1 MVGEMMMCAQMGMQA
16 MGAQAAEAQALGAQV
31 MGMQGTGIMGIVI
44 QVAGAFMA
52 VLSFGLVLDL
62 PRKYLGWSGI
72 TGGVCWLVYIL
83 VKAGSGSLVFGAF
96 MSGLA
101 VALMAHVLARMLRAP
116 VTIILIPGI
125 LPLVPGTSIYNW
137 VYHIIRSSREQ
148 SMYYLIETIQ
158 IAGAIAM
165 AVFLMD
171 SMFRMVGNR
180 KKV

>member
-1 MVGEMMMCAQMGMQA
+1 MVGSHV
-16 MGAQAAEAQALGAQV
+16 AEAV
-31 MGMQGTGIMGIVI
+31 
-44 QVAGAFMA
+44 QVAGSFMA
-52 VLSFGLVLDL
+52 VLSFGIVLDL
-62 PRKYLGWSGI
+62 PKKYLGWSGV
-72 TGGVCWLVYIL
+72 TGGVCWLVYLLIREET
-83 VKAGSGSLVFGAF
+83 GSLIFAAF
-96 MSGLA
+96 LSGLS
-101 VALMAHVLARMLRAP
+101 VALLGHILARILRAP
-116 VTIILIPGI
+116 VSVFLIPGI

-165 AVFLMD
+165 AVFLID

>member
-1 MVGEMMMCAQMGMQA
+1 M
-16 MGAQAAEAQALGAQV
+16 
-31 MGMQGTGIMGIVI
+31 
-44 QVAGAFMA
+44 
-52 VLSFGLVLDL
+52 
-62 PRKYLGWSGI
+62 
-72 TGGVCWLVYIL
+72 
-83 VKAGSGSLVFGAF
+83 KAGSGSLVFGAF

-116 VTIILIPGI
+116 VTVILIPGI